1 CFSSLSHLF
10 LTLSNAETA
19 SIVHHQ
25 LLALSE
31 KGDLLDDLEFDVEI
45 DAAIANPCLR
55 CTYIALKAWKKA
67 MYSDT
72 HNFTGNWV
80 SPDLC
85 SYHGVFC
92 TATPDDPSVNVVA
105 NIDINDIDIVGY
117 LPVELGIL
125 ADIALLHIKSNRLCS
140 IIPQNISHLKLLHE
154 LDACN
159 NRFVGLFPDVALRLL
174 SLKHLDLR
182 FNDFKGELLSM
193 LFDKELDIIFL
204 NDNHF
209 SSQMLDN
216 FGNLQSLRRHHRQQQ
231 DPLLPFKQH
240 RQDGNHP
247 QRARFDK

>member
-1 CFSSLSHLF
+1 ILLCFSSLSHLF

-80 SPDLC
+80 SPDL
-85 SYHGVFC
+85 GLFI
-92 TATPDDPSVNVVA
+92 NV
-105 NIDINDIDIVGY
+105 
-117 LPVELGIL
+117 
-125 ADIALLHIKSNRLCS
+125 ALLHINSNRLYN
-140 IIPQNISHLKLLHE
+140 IIPQSISRLKLLHE

-182 FNDFKGELLSM
+182 FNDFEGALLSA
-193 LFDKELDIIFL
+193 LFDKELDAIFL
-204 NDNHF
+204 NDNRF

-216 FGNLQSLRRHHRQQQ
+216 FGNSKASVVVIDNNKIYGCLSNSIGKMTTTLNEFVLIKKLFSFR
-231 DPLLPFKQH
+231 
-240 RQDGNHP
+240 
-247 QRARFDK
+247 